1 MKKHL
6 ALVVVLAVTPFAAF
20 AADGRLDYTY
30 LEGGYLGSR
39 YDLTTGTL
47 EPDGSFS
54 QTTERKTADGG
65 SVRGAA
71 AIAPNFHLFGEYST
85 QDYSFLD
92 SEHWRLGVGYNH
104 QIGSKV
110 DLLARIAYDR
120 SKVVEAFDGWSVE
133 AGVRA
138 ALTARFEVHGL
149 AGYQDYEGG
158 IEGDFYG
165 RIGAQFRLDRLWGI
179 SGEVIFGNGQEQYF
193 IGPRI
198 SF

>member
-1 MKKHL
+1 MKKRF
-6 ALVVVLAVTPFAAF
+6 ALVIALAVTPLTAF
-20 AADGRLDYTY
+20 AADDSLDYTY

-39 YDLTTGTL
+39 YDVTTRTY

-54 QTTERKTADGG
+54 QTTDRKTADGG

-71 AIAPNFHLFGEYST
+71 AIAPNFHVFGDYST
-85 QDYSFLD
+85 QDFEFLD
-92 SEHWRLGVGYNH
+92 TEHWRVGVGYNH
-104 QIGSKV
+104 GIAPKV
-110 DLLARIAYDR
+110 DLLTRIAYDR
-120 SKVVEAFDGWSVE
+120 SKVVESSDGWSVE

-138 ALTARFEVHGL
+138 ALSPRFEVHGL
-149 AGYQDYEGG
+149 AGYQDYEDA

-165 RIGAQFRLDRLWGI
+165 RVGVQVRLDRLWGI